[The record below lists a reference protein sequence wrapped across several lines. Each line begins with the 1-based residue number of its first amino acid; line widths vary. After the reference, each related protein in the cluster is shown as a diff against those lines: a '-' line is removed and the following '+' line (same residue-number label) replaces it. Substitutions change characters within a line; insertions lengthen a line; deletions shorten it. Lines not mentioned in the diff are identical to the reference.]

1 MKLRLPKKIVVALAT
16 YAVATTI
23 HFFHNG
29 IYLDDYPN
37 MPEAFTQGGVFAALA
52 TIHGVGIFGFVM
64 LCLGFRLVGYVA
76 LALYAVFGFDG
87 LAHYAVAKF
96 SSHTL
101 AMNFTILFEVGSA
114 LVLFGLIVAQIAR
127 LRSPKSVAGTQ

>member
-1 MKLRLPKKIVVALAT
+1 MKMKVPNKVLVALVT
-16 YAVATTI
+16 YAIATTI

-37 MPEAFTQGGVFAALA
+37 MPESFTQGGVFAALA
-52 TIHGVGIFGFVM
+52 AIHGVGIFGFVM
-64 LCLGFRLVGYVA
+64 LCLGFRLAGYVA
-76 LALYAVFGFDG
+76 LVLYAALGFDG

-114 LVLFGLIVAQIAR
+114 LVLFVLVGAQLVNFWRRGA
-127 LRSPKSVAGTQ
+127 V